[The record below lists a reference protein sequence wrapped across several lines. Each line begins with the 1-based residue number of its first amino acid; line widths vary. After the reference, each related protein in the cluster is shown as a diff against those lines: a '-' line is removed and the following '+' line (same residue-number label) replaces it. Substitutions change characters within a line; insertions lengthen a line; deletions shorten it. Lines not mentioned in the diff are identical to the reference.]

1 MLFTVIFITIII
13 IHFLRFCFWLRPSM
27 FLVLLSISHLFII
40 KLIEYPCRR
49 RNIQLNFRF
58 YSAGHLIVNFFL
70 HNGLLLNPF
79 ILPSPLISPFC
90 KQYRHLINAGLADI
104 IPSVCLLVSESELF
118 FCPFYVAWNCKS
130 HTDTDNR
137 HAYMSKRQMHLFFN
151 QDHLTWLW
159 LPA

>member
-13 IHFLRFCFWLRPSM
+13 IHFLRFCFWLQPSM

-40 KLIEYPCRR
+40 KLIEYPCRP

-90 KQYRHLINAGLADI
+90 KLNRHLINAGLADI
-104 IPSVCLLVSESELF
+104 IPSACLLVSESELF
-118 FCPFYVAWNCKS
+118 FVHFMS
-130 HTDTDNR
+130 HEIVNHTQTQTID
-137 HAYMSKRQMHLFFN
+137 MH
-151 QDHLTWLW
+151 TWAKANAKCIYFLIKII
-159 LPA
+159 